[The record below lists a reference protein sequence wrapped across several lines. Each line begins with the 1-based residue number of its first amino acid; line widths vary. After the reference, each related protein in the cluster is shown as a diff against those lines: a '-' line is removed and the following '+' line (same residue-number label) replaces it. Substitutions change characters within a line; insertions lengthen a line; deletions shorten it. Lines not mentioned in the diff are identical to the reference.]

1 MSRVQSLKLEVQ
13 GESYTI
19 RSDAPAEHM
28 REVAAY
34 VDSTIAKVRAG
45 APSLDPTRAAV
56 LAAMQMADELLRA
69 RTEGASLGADM
80 QALADEVRRLL
91 PPAKQN
97 TPLGMRALPE

>member
-1 MSRVQSLKLEVQ
+1 MSRVQSVKLDVQ

-19 RSDAPAEHM
+19 RSDAPPEHM

-34 VDSTIAKVRAG
+34 VDQAIAKVRAG

-69 RTEGASLGADM
+69 RTESGALSADM

-91 PPAKQN
+91 PPAKRQ
-97 TPLGMRALPE
+97 TPLGMPAITE